1 MAPEGG
7 GAVSTVVE
15 SGGSEGFEV
24 IGWNAIAVP
33 KGLPAL
39 ELQVRP
45 GNDSRKS

>member
-7 GAVSTVVE
+7 GAVSTVAE
-15 SGGSEGFEV
+15 SGGPEGFEV